1 MPSIWS
7 VICTRQPSAEQRSL
21 CAKDREAEN
30 YKVIDLEKGET
41 KTVDIKGVN
50 YAGTDLS
57 SVDSKVSDVTIDGK
71 DKKETIEKTS
81 AQRVQP
87 LLFLTDRKWI

>member
-1 MPSIWS
+1 M
-7 VICTRQPSAEQRSL
+7 RQRP
-21 CAKDREAEN
+21 EAEN

-57 SVDSKVSDVTIDGK
+57 SVDSKVADVTIDGK
-71 DKKETIEKTS
+71 DKKFILEKDNGFIYDTQLDCHFFS
-81 AQRVQP
+81 FCVNY
-87 LLFLTDRKWI
+87 